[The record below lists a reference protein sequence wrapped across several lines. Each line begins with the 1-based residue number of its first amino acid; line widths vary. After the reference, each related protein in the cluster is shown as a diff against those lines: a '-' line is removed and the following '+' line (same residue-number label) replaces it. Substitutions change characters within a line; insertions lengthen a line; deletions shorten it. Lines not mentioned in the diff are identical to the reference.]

1 MGKYFE
7 EEELWYLLY
16 SLVGCAK
23 DFHKV
28 EKKIGDV
35 RPHNIFINEEGQIK
49 IANVFSWPYEK
60 TNFEK
65 TAYENA
71 LTYISPEEMSLL
83 EKGNFENKT
92 NKALSESFSIGL
104 TMLGS
109 GLLFNAGEL
118 YSVSNRSFDRN
129 KLNSKIAQWM
139 TLEFTTS

>member
-23 DFHKV
+23 DFQKV

-35 RPHNIFINEEGQIK
+35 RPHNVFINEEGQIK

-65 TAYENA
+65 TGYENV

-83 EKGNFENKT
+83 EQGNFQNKT
-92 NKALSESFSIGL
+92 NKVLS
-104 TMLGS
+104 
-109 GLLFNAGEL
+109 
-118 YSVSNRSFDRN
+118 
-129 KLNSKIAQWM
+129 
-139 TLEFTTS
+139 